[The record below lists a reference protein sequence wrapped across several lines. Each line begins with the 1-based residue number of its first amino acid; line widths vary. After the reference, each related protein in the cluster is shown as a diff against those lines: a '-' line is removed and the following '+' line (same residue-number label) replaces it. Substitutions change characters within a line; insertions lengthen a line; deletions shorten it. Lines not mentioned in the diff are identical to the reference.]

1 MAPRIRRPYARI
13 SPKIRPRP
21 PETYNTSSLTPT
33 IAPDS
38 EPGRPM
44 VSFTGGL
51 KLPPDLLEALN
62 AQAEA
67 SGLSRQA
74 LIRSALR
81 QYLGLPDSGAK

>member
-1 MAPRIRRPYARI
+1 
-13 SPKIRPRP
+13 
-21 PETYNTSSLTPT
+21 
-33 IAPDS
+33 
-38 EPGRPM
+38 M
-44 VSFTGGL
+44 VPFTGGL

-81 QYLGLPDSGAK
+81 QYLVLPDPEPK